1 MSMTERHGAFTIP
14 TLLFLS
20 PEHRVRLER
29 LVRAQEI
36 DLAEL
41 VSRIV
46 ADYLDG
52 LPELPDIPAEPH
64 EPDQATRLHQRR
76 AELARLRAQHASA
89 GPQPPAWL
97 GAYIAEL
104 EADLRRLEG

>member
-1 MSMTERHGAFTIP
+1 MTEQQGAFTVP
-14 TLLFLS
+14 TLLYLS
-20 PEHRVRLER
+20 PEHRLRLER
-29 LVRAQEI
+29 LVREQET

-52 LPELPDIPAEPH
+52 LREAPEAPPETPPDHTAEL
-64 EPDQATRLHQRR
+64 RQRR
-76 AELARLRAQHASA
+76 AELARLRAQRDSA
-89 GPQPPAWL
+89 GARAPAWL

-104 EADLRRLEG
+104 EADIRRLEG